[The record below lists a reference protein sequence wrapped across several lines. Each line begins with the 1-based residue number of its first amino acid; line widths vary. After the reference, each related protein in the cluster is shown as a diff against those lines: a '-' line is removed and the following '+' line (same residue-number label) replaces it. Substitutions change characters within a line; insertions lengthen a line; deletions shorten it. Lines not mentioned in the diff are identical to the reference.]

1 MDRPIRKDISTIHL
15 FAYGSSASSYQRVI
29 AQNTRAVNSE
39 DIAYTSPSTAEN
51 QKVSEKQYA
60 RAPTAP
66 LPKMAMADAVL
77 HLPSSPLATSLLA
90 KKTMVRYRR
99 NMVKAEQSAL
109 ITFTATAACEASV
122 NMVKNLAISWNTGFP
137 GGWPTSS
144 LYEEAMNS
152 PQSQNEALGSM
163 VER

>member
-1 MDRPIRKDISTIHL
+1 
-15 FAYGSSASSYQRVI
+15 
-29 AQNTRAVNSE
+29 
-39 DIAYTSPSTAEN
+39 
-51 QKVSEKQYA
+51 
-60 RAPTAP
+60 
-66 LPKMAMADAVL
+66 
-77 HLPSSPLATSLLA
+77 
-90 KKTMVRYRR
+90 MVRYRR